1 MEDAKVQEEY
11 TFVIG
16 RRRRPHWWLIE
27 AKDKLGQGRYEK
39 KALAN

>member
-1 MEDAKVQEEY
+1 MEDTKVQEEY

-16 RRRRPHWWLIE
+16 RCKRPHWLIE
-27 AKDKLGQGRYEK
+27 AIDKLGQGRYEK